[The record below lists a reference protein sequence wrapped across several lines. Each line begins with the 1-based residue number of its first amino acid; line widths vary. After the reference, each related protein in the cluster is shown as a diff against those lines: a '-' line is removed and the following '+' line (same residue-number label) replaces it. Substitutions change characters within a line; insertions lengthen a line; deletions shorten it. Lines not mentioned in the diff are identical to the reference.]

1 MNLRKLSSLF
11 LIFLILNLNMVV
23 PAVSYAT
30 ADETCS
36 CHLNSADY
44 QCHCDDGS
52 KSCEIHK
59 NRGQESGVSTLKGI
73 KGQGS
78 ENLQPSAFSLQPSVI
93 KGQTCSTSRQNDNTV
108 LPVSAIPFMVPVFC
122 NAVPMVQVSNLSL
135 QSENPLHGILI
146 APAEKP
152 PSV

>member
-1 MNLRKLSSLF
+1 MLLRKLSSLL

-36 CHLNSADY
+36 CHLNSADR
-44 QCHCDDGS
+44 QCHCDDGC
-52 KSCEIHK
+52 KSCGMDK
-59 NRGQESGVSTLKGI
+59 KQGARVSTLDGI

-78 ENLQPSAFSLQPSVI
+78 ENLQPSVI
-93 KGQTCSTSRQNDNTV
+93 KGQTCSMSPQSDGSI

-122 NAVPMVQVSNLSL
+122 NAAQMVQVSNLSL
-135 QSENPLHGILI
+135 QSENPLHGISI
-146 APAEKP
+146 TPFEKP
-152 PSV
+152 PMS

>member
-1 MNLRKLSSLF
+1 MNLRKLSSLL

-36 CHLNSADY
+36 CHLNSADR
-44 QCHCDDGS
+44 QCHCDDGC
-52 KSCEIHK
+52 KSCGMDK
-59 NRGQESGVSTLKGI
+59 KQGSGVSTLEGI

-93 KGQTCSTSRQNDNTV
+93 KGRTCSASHQNDNTV

-122 NAVPMVQVSNLSL
+122 NAVPIVQVSNLSH
-135 QSENPLHGILI
+135 QSENPLHGISI
-146 APAEKP
+146 TPFEKP
-152 PSV
+152 PMA

>member
-1 MNLRKLSSLF
+1 MNLRKLSSLL

-36 CHLNSADY
+36 CHLNSADR
-44 QCHCDDGS
+44 QCHCDDGCN
-52 KSCEIHK
+52 SCGMDK
-59 NRGQESGVSTLKGI
+59 KQGSGVR
-73 KGQGS
+73 GQGS

-93 KGQTCSTSRQNDNTV
+93 KGRTCSASHQNDNTV

-122 NAVPMVQVSNLSL
+122 NAVPIVQVSNLSH
-135 QSENPLHGILI
+135 QSENPLHGISI
-146 APAEKP
+146 TPFEKP
-152 PSV
+152 PMA